1 MSQQDTRPPEL
12 AELARQALSGR
23 IAREVTHRING
34 LLVGVVSVA
43 SEALTGKAAIE
54 LRHALETN
62 AEYGQRIAELVQEF
76 QRLFPER
83 PPPSPPGPANLTAAL
98 DRCVS
103 VCRKLAAG
111 RGIKIEKRYGSLP
124 WVQADI
130 SPLEQVV
137 IELLY
142 TALDATS
149 GEGAIQLTAEP
160 RGDVVAVTVS
170 TRARV
175 SANGSS
181 SWLAG
186 ISDAIRLSDRL
197 DGGYVGGDLPDESDR
212 GPTAK
217 GLGLAITISTI
228 RQNGGEIAALC
239 PPGKASQLT
248 ITWPIHA
255 GEQ

>member
-1 MSQQDTRPPEL
+1 MSQQETQPPEL

-23 IAREVTHRING
+23 VAREVTHRING

-43 SEALTGKAAIE
+43 TEALTGKAAIE

-76 QRLFPER
+76 QRLFPES
-83 PPPSPPGPANLTAAL
+83 PPSPLGPANLTAAL

-103 VCRKLAAG
+103 VCRKLATG
-111 RGIKIEKRYGSLP
+111 RGIKIEKHYGSLP

-130 SPLEQVV
+130 GPLEQVV

-149 GEGAIQLTAEP
+149 GEGAIELTAEP
-160 RGDVVAVTVS
+160 RGDVIAVTVS
-170 TRARV
+170 TGARV
-175 SANGSS
+175 STNGNS
-181 SWLAG
+181 SWLAD

-197 DGGYVGGDLPDESDR
+197 DGGYAGGDLPDESGR
-212 GPTAK
+212 GPTATS
-217 GLGLAITISTI
+217 LGLAITISAI
-228 RQNGGEIAALC
+228 RQNGGEIAAQC
-239 PPGKASQLT
+239 PPGNASQLT